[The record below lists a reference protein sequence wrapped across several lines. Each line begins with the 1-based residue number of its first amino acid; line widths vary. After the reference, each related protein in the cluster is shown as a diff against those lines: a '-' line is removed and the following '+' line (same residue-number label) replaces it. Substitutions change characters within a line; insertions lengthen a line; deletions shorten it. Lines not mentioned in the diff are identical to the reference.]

1 MTKKNLKKTVTF
13 IEAISLVI
21 GMIIGSGIFL
31 KIGIVLQ
38 NAGSSG
44 MALLAW
50 ITGGIITIAS
60 ALTIAEIAAA
70 IPKTGGLYIYLE
82 ELYGSVWGFLLGWVQ
97 TVISYPASGAALAIA
112 FASFSSFFIP
122 MNDIQLKVFAAI
134 TLIFVITINIIA
146 TKFGG
151 AIQTISTIAKLIP
164 IATIIIFGLIKGEVR
179 DFSFIQSFSVQGQ
192 GFGVAI
198 LGTLW
203 AYDGWIGVTNMA
215 GELKNPKKD
224 LHRSIIIGVSSVIV
238 VYALFNFAIMKLIP
252 IDTIAN
258 SKQPA
263 VDAATALFGSKGGAF
278 IAAGIMISVFGTLN
292 GYLMTGARVPFA
304 MAKRKQLPLWRT
316 IGKAHSKFETPGNA
330 LILQC
335 ILALIYIFTGSFN
348 TLTDLLVFVLWI
360 FFVMG
365 VAGIFVLRKRIP
377 SEKRPYKVPLFP
389 LIPLVG
395 ILGGVYILISTII
408 SSPINSIIGIG
419 ITILGLPVYYFLMK
433 KER

>member
-1 MTKKNLKKTVTF
+1 MIKENLKKTVTF

-122 MNDIQLKVFAAI
+122 MNEIQLKLFAAT
-134 TLIFVITINIIA
+134 TLIFVIIINIIA

-151 AIQTISTIAKLIP
+151 IIQTISTIGKLIP
-164 IATIIIFGLIKGEVR
+164 IAAIIIFGLIKGEVHG
-179 DFSFIQSFSVQGQ
+179 FSFIQSFSVQGQ

-224 LHRSIIIGVSSVIV
+224 LHRSIILGVSSVIV
-238 VYALFNFAIMKLIP
+238 VYALFNIAIMKLIP
-252 IDTIAN
+252 IDKIAN

-263 VDAATALFGSKGGAF
+263 VDAAIVLFGSKGGAF
-278 IAAGIMISVFGTLN
+278 IATGIMISVFGTLN

-304 MAKRKQLPLWRT
+304 MAKRKQLPLWKA
-316 IGKAHSKFETPGNA
+316 IGKSHPKFETPGNA
-330 LILQC
+330 LILEC
-335 ILALIYIFTGSFN
+335 ALALIYIFTGSFN
-348 TLTDLLVFVLWI
+348 TLTDLLIFVLWI

-365 VAGIFVLRKRIP
+365 VAGIFVLRKRVP

-389 LIPLVG
+389 LTPMIGVF
-395 ILGGVYILISTII
+395 GGVYILISTII
-408 SSPINSIIGIG
+408 STPINSIIGIG

-433 KER
+433 KD